1 MLGIKFEI
9 ENEYSNYLEK
19 ILEDINESYYLWKVP
34 EAEIYIENG
43 TNIFLDDIYS
53 NDEFQKM
60 IGIKRYYT
68 VFANI
73 QLYDRSINLID
84 INTYEDFINS
94 NCQLILFVTD
104 NIFVD
109 IYGKNDEML
118 DKVYRNAKKYNF
130 DNLKIIHSKD
140 NIKKSFSAYE
150 D

>member
-9 ENEYSNYLEK
+9 ENEYSNFLEK
-19 ILEDINESYYLWKVP
+19 ILEDIGIDVTIP
-34 EAEIYIENG
+34 ENG
-43 TNIFLDDIYS
+43 MNIFLDDIYS

-73 QLYDRSINLID
+73 QLYDKSINLID
-84 INTYEDFINS
+84 INTYEDFMNS
-94 NCQLILFVTD
+94 DCQLILFVTD

-109 IYGKNDEML
+109 IYANNDEML
-118 DKVYRNAKKYNF
+118 DKIYQNAKKYNF
-130 DNLKIIHSKD
+130 DNMKIIHSKD
-140 NIKKSFSAYE
+140 SIKKHFSAYE

>member
-9 ENEYSNYLEK
+9 ENEYSNFLEK
-19 ILEDINESYYLWKVP
+19 ILEDINESYYLWKLP

-43 TNIFLDDIYS
+43 MNIFLDDIYS

-73 QLYDRSINLID
+73 QLYDKSINLID
-84 INTYEDFINS
+84 INTYEDFMNS
-94 NCQLILFVTD
+94 DCQLILFVTD

-109 IYGKNDEML
+109 IYANNDEML
-118 DKVYRNAKKYNF
+118 DKIYQNAKKYNF
-130 DNLKIIHSKD
+130 DNMKIIHSKD
-140 NIKKSFSAYE
+140 SIKKHFSAYE